1 MTQFVPNLLRTLR
14 AGYDLSAFKA
24 DASAGLTVA
33 IVALPLSMAIAIA
46 AGATPAMGL
55 ATAIVGGFLVSALGG
70 SRYQIGG
77 PAGAFI
83 VLIAA
88 ALQQHG
94 LDGLILATLM
104 AGVLLA
110 LMGLL
115 RLGAYVQFI
124 PFPVT
129 VGFTAGIAAIIF
141 ASQIKPLLG
150 LTLPGPE
157 PAELVHKLP
166 ALWAA
171 LPTASPATVALSA
184 GTIALM
190 LALKRF
196 RPHWPRMLIAVVA
209 ASLAAWALRL
219 PVATIQGTFGA
230 LPPHLPAPHLPALSL
245 DKAVEVLPV
254 AVSFALLGAIES
266 LLSAVVA
273 DGMSGE
279 RHDSNTELLAQGA
292 ANIGAALF
300 GGFCVTGTIARTA
313 TNVRAGARSP
323 VSGMLHAVFLLAF
336 LMVAA
341 PLVGYIPLAALA
353 AVLTLV
359 CWDMVEKPAIAALT
373 RASRG
378 DAAVLYVTLGLTLVR
393 DLTEAIVVGFGLGAM
408 LFIHRMSGEVEVA
421 PEAPARRPDEAAD
434 PEVMIYRVSGALF
447 FGAVSAVAA
456 VLERLDD
463 DHKVIIV
470 DFAEVTLADSSAAH
484 MIEGLAHKAQRRGMA
499 VWLTGA
505 GPRLR
510 RELLTHGVRPP
521 LVHYAATIDGA
532 LDSARRRGLIGA
544 PAAA

>member
-157 PAELVHKLP
+157 PAELIHKLP

-171 LPTASPATVALSA
+171 LPTANPATVALSA

-209 ASLAAWALRL
+209 ASLAAWALGL
-219 PVATIQGTFGA
+219 SAATIQGTFGA
-230 LPPHLPAPHLPALSL
+230 LPPHLPAPRLPALSL

>member
-70 SRYQIGG
+70 SRSQIGG

-157 PAELVHKLP
+157 PAELLHKLP

-230 LPPHLPAPHLPALSL
+230 LPPHLPAPRLPALSL

>member
-157 PAELVHKLP
+157 PAELIHKLP

-171 LPTASPATVALSA
+171 LPTANPATVALSA

-209 ASLAAWALRL
+209 ASLAAWALGL
-219 PVATIQGTFGA
+219 SAATIQGTFGA

-336 LMVAA
+336 LMIAA

>member
-14 AGYDLSAFKA
+14 AGYGLSAFKA

-157 PAELVHKLP
+157 PAELIHKLP

-171 LPTASPATVALSA
+171 LPTANPATVALSA

-209 ASLAAWALRL
+209 ASLAAWALGL
-219 PVATIQGTFGA
+219 PAATIQGTFGA
-230 LPPHLPAPHLPALSL
+230 LPPHLPAPRLPALSL

-463 DHKVIIV
+463 DHKVIVV

>member
-157 PAELVHKLP
+157 PAELIHKLP

-171 LPTASPATVALSA
+171 LPTANPATVALSA

-209 ASLAAWALRL
+209 ASLAAWALGL
-219 PVATIQGTFGA
+219 SAATIQGTFGA
-230 LPPHLPAPHLPALSL
+230 LPPHLPAPRLPALSL

-273 DGMSGE
+273 DGMSG
-279 RHDSNTELLAQGA
+279 
-292 ANIGAALF
+292 
-300 GGFCVTGTIARTA
+300 
-313 TNVRAGARSP
+313 
-323 VSGMLHAVFLLAF
+323 
-336 LMVAA
+336 
-341 PLVGYIPLAALA
+341 
-353 AVLTLV
+353 
-359 CWDMVEKPAIAALT
+359 
-373 RASRG
+373 
-378 DAAVLYVTLGLTLVR
+378 
-393 DLTEAIVVGFGLGAM
+393 
-408 LFIHRMSGEVEVA
+408 
-421 PEAPARRPDEAAD
+421 
-434 PEVMIYRVSGALF
+434 
-447 FGAVSAVAA
+447 
-456 VLERLDD
+456 
-463 DHKVIIV
+463 
-470 DFAEVTLADSSAAH
+470 
-484 MIEGLAHKAQRRGMA
+484 
-499 VWLTGA
+499 
-505 GPRLR
+505 
-510 RELLTHGVRPP
+510 
-521 LVHYAATIDGA
+521 
-532 LDSARRRGLIGA
+532 
-544 PAAA
+544 

>member
-83 VLIAA
+83 VLIAT

-157 PAELVHKLP
+157 PAELIHKLP

-171 LPTASPATVALSA
+171 LPTANPATVALSA

-209 ASLAAWALRL
+209 ASLAAWALGL
-219 PVATIQGTFGA
+219 SAATIQGTFGA
-230 LPPHLPAPHLPALSL
+230 LPPHLPAPRLPALSL

-421 PEAPARRPDEAAD
+421 PEAPAPRPDAD

-463 DHKVIIV
+463 DHKVIVV

>member
-1 MTQFVPNLLRTLR
+1 MTQFVPNLFRTLR

-157 PAELVHKLP
+157 PAELIHKLP

-171 LPTASPATVALSA
+171 LPTANPATVALSA

-209 ASLAAWALRL
+209 ASLAAWALGL
-219 PVATIQGTFGA
+219 SAATIQGTFGA
-230 LPPHLPAPHLPALSL
+230 LPPHLPAPRLPALSL

-421 PEAPARRPDEAAD
+421 PEAPAPRPDAD

-463 DHKVIIV
+463 DHKVIVV

>member
-157 PAELVHKLP
+157 PAELIHKLP

-171 LPTASPATVALSA
+171 LPTANPATVALSA

-209 ASLAAWALRL
+209 ASLAAWALGL
-219 PVATIQGTFGA
+219 SAATIQGTFGA
-230 LPPHLPAPHLPALSL
+230 LPPHLPAPRLPALSL

-421 PEAPARRPDEAAD
+421 PEAPAPRPDAD

-463 DHKVIIV
+463 DHKVIVV